1 MPFKNGK
8 YFDSITIQSVDKAI
22 SPVNKFPNIRIAYFW
37 HSPSASRIISQ
48 NCFNVVNKGINKPDS
63 ALQTIA
69 CNEILNIKKIFASF
83 P

>member
-8 YFDSITIQSVDKAI
+8 YVDSITIQSVDNAI
-22 SPVNKFPNIRIAYFW
+22 SSVNKLSNIRITYFW

-63 ALQTIA
+63 ALYTVTSNKLLYINQ
-69 CNEILNIKKIFASF
+69 IFSSF
-83 P
+83 L